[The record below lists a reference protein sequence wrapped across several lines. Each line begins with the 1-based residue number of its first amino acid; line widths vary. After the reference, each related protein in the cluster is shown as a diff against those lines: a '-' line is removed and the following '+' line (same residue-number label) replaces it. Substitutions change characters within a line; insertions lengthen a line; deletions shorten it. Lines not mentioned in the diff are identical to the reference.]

1 MPIVNIIKRASNY
14 ILGSEDLQDKT
25 DTIFED
31 NEVLFCKNNVCVH
44 PPALV
49 RQESDILHYPGYLT
63 VTTKTFTDQYN
74 NAKRPT
80 LLLTWIPNAT
90 LRKCPSTVENCGLS
104 SSLLGNGATNIT
116 MDSIHSYTE
125 ELKQHKLYNQISDWS
140 SLNGKNGSQTF
151 LDGTVPIPNTNPF
164 LEPYFYESDKLGA
177 ENMDTI
183 SVSSNSDRASSSGVH
198 STYGGDTDTH
208 HDEDVFTTEDLKK
221 SMPNVEE
228 TEEEKQLKGELEP
241 LIETEGDNKAIVI
254 INAAKQNVKT
264 LLTQPKNQ
272 QLLTSVNITIANP
285 QIQNQDLSPDD
296 MTLEQNVKLMRTQS
310 VSSVEEG
317 TSNWMTPELLAYKH
331 NLAFP
336 DSVTSS
342 PVLTRNVPMKCR
354 RFSVDLSQM
363 RSLRL
368 FFNDENCTSGQ
379 LVIASRESQYK
390 ILHFH
395 HGGLDHLAQVLHQ
408 WHCLLHNIKL
418 APGSFG
424 HHDEHNVPY
433 RQFMVCRPEVKKSEL
448 HPDEGNVNKITT
460 DYFYGTLLN
469 EKGQIEDD
477 LLLRKCVFFGG
488 LEKSLRKAVWPFL
501 LHCYSFNSTFE
512 DRALLMDIRQQV
524 CHRIHSFIFLL
535 PFFAIDIDTQRM
547 FHSDYGEII
556 NVFGIF

>member
-1 MPIVNIIKRASNY
+1 MNDTKTNSLIMPIVNIIKRASNY
-14 ILGSEDLQDKT
+14 ILGSEDLENT
-25 DTIFED
+25 NDTIFED

-90 LRKCPSTVENCGLS
+90 LRKCPSTVENSGLS
-104 SSLLGNGATNIT
+104 SSLLSNSATNMA
-116 MDSIHSYTE
+116 MDSIHSYTD
-125 ELKQHKLYNQISDWS
+125 ELKQHKLYNQISNWN
-140 SLNGKNGSQTF
+140 SLNSRNESQLCFEREMTA
-151 LDGTVPIPNTNPF
+151 VIPNINNTNPF
-164 LEPYFYESDKLGA
+164 LDPCLYENEKLNV
-177 ENMDTI
+177 EIMDTI

-198 STYGGDTDTH
+198 STYGGDVDTQ
-208 HDEDVFTTEDLKK
+208 HDDDSLFVADDSKK
-221 SMPNVEE
+221 SMPHIEE
-228 TEEEKQLKGELEP
+228 TEEDKQLKRELEP

-254 INAAKQNVKT
+254 INAAKQNVKS
-264 LLTQPKNQ
+264 LLAQPKNQ
-272 QLLTSVNITIANP
+272 PLLTSVNITIANP
-285 QIQNQDLSPDD
+285 HIQNKDLSPEELA
-296 MTLEQNVKLMRTQS
+296 LEQNVKLIRTQS
-310 VSSVEEG
+310 VSSVEE
-317 TSNWMTPELLAYKH
+317 TSSNWMTPELLAYKH

-342 PVLTRNVPMKCR
+342 PILTRNMPMKCR

-408 WHCLLHNIKL
+408 WHCILHNIKL
-418 APGSFG
+418 APGVFG
-424 HHDEHNVPY
+424 HDEHNLPY
-433 RQFMVCRPEVKKSEL
+433 RHFMVCRPEVKESEL
-448 HPDEGNVNKITT
+448 HPDEGKVNKITT

-488 LEKSLRKAVWPFL
+488 LEKSLRKSVWPFL

-512 DRALLMDIRQQV
+512 DRTLLMDIRKQV
-524 CHRIHSFIFLL
+524 RILFVSHSL
-535 PFFAIDIDTQRM
+535 
-547 FHSDYGEII
+547 Y
-556 NVFGIF
+556 VFYSYKVN

>member
-1 MPIVNIIKRASNY
+1 MPIVNIIKRASSY
-14 ILGSEDLQDKT
+14 ILGSEELDEKT

-90 LRKCPSTVENCGLS
+90 LRKCPSTVEN
-104 SSLLGNGATNIT
+104 NGQPVSMMNNSASNMTV
-116 MDSIHSYTE
+116 DSIHSYTD
-125 ELKQHKLYNQISDWS
+125 ELKQHKLYNQISDW
-140 SLNGKNGSQTF
+140 NRKNSSQTC
-151 LDGTVPIPNTNPF
+151 LETTIPNFNNTNPF
-164 LEPYFYESDKLGA
+164 LDPFLFESEKLA
-177 ENMDTI
+177 TENMDTI

-208 HDEDVFTTEDLKK
+208 HDDDCAFTTDELKK
-221 SMPNVEE
+221 SMPNVLEE
-228 TEEEKQLKGELEP
+228 TEDEKQLKRELEP
-241 LIETEGDNKAIVI
+241 LIETDGDNKAIVV
-254 INAAKQNVKT
+254 INAAKQNVKSL

-285 QIQNQDLSPDD
+285 QIQNQDLSPE
-296 MTLEQNVKLMRTQS
+296 EQSVKLMRTQS
-310 VSSVEEG
+310 ISSVEETT

-342 PVLTRNVPMKCR
+342 PVLTRAVPMKCR

-418 APGSFG
+418 APGVFG
-424 HHDEHNVPY
+424 HDEHNLPY

-448 HPDEGNVNKITT
+448 HPDEGKVSKITT

-488 LEKSLRKAVWPFL
+488 LEKSLRKTVWPFL

-512 DRALLMDIRQQV
+512 DRALLMDIRKQV
-524 CHRIHSFIFLL
+524 CFYKRIK
-535 PFFAIDIDTQRM
+535 
-547 FHSDYGEII
+547 
-556 NVFGIF
+556 

>member
-1 MPIVNIIKRASNY
+1 MPIVNIIKRASSY

-90 LRKCPSTVENCGLS
+90 LRKCPSTVENCGIP

-116 MDSIHSYTE
+116 MDSIHSYTD
-125 ELKQHKLYNQISDWS
+125 ELKQHKLYNQMSDWS
-140 SLNGKNGSQTF
+140 SMNNSKNESQICVE
-151 LDGTVPIPNTNPF
+151 GCVPMHHTNPF
-164 LEPYFYESDKLGA
+164 LEPYMYESEKLGA

-198 STYGGDTDTH
+198 STYGGDTDTTH

-221 SMPNVEE
+221 SMPNVVEKEE
-228 TEEEKQLKGELEP
+228 TEEEKQLKCELEP
-241 LIETEGDNKAIVI
+241 LIETDGDNKAIVI
-254 INAAKQNVKT
+254 INAARQNVKT
-264 LLTQPKNQ
+264 LLPPAKHQ
-272 QLLTSVNITIANP
+272 QMLTSVNITIANP
-285 QIQNQDLSPDD
+285 QIQNQDLSPEE

-310 VSSVEEG
+310 VSSVEES

-342 PVLTRNVPMKCR
+342 PILARNVPMKCR

-418 APGSFG
+418 APGVFG
-424 HHDEHNVPY
+424 HDEHNLPY
-433 RQFMVCRPEVKKSEL
+433 RQFMVCRPEVKKCEL

-501 LHCYSFNSTFE
+501 LHCYSFSSTFE

-524 CHRIHSFIFLL
+524 C
-535 PFFAIDIDTQRM
+535 
-547 FHSDYGEII
+547 
-556 NVFGIF
+556 

>member
-1 MPIVNIIKRASNY
+1 
-14 ILGSEDLQDKT
+14 
-25 DTIFED
+25 
-31 NEVLFCKNNVCVH
+31 
-44 PPALV
+44 
-49 RQESDILHYPGYLT
+49 
-63 VTTKTFTDQYN
+63 
-74 NAKRPT
+74 
-80 LLLTWIPNAT
+80 
-90 LRKCPSTVENCGLS
+90 
-104 SSLLGNGATNIT
+104 
-116 MDSIHSYTE
+116 MDSIHSYTD
-125 ELKQHKLYNQISDWS
+125 ELKQHKLYNQISDWNA
-140 SLNGKNGSQTF
+140 LNGRNESG
-151 LDGTVPIPNTNPF
+151 LEMMIPNVNNTNPF
-164 LEPYFYESDKLGA
+164 LDPFLYESEKLAA

-198 STYGGDTDTH
+198 STYGGDAH
-208 HDEDVFTTEDLKK
+208 QDEDVFTTDELKK
-221 SMPNVEE
+221 SIPSVEE
-228 TEEEKQLKGELEP
+228 TEDEKQLKRELEP
-241 LIETEGDNKAIVI
+241 LIETDGDNQDIVI
-254 INAAKQNVKT
+254 INAAKQNVKS
-264 LLTQPKNQ
+264 LLVQPKNQ
-272 QLLTSVNITIANP
+272 PLLTSVNITIANP
-285 QIQNQDLSPDD
+285 QIQNQDLSPED
-296 MTLEQNVKLMRTQS
+296 MTLEQNVKLLRTQS
-310 VSSVEEG
+310 VSSVEE
-317 TSNWMTPELLAYKH
+317 TSSNWMTPELLAYKH

-418 APGSFG
+418 APGVLG
-424 HHDEHNVPY
+424 QDEHNLPY
-433 RQFMVCRPEVKKSEL
+433 RQFMVCRPEVKKCEL

-501 LHCYSFNSTFE
+501 LHCYSFSSSFE
-512 DRALLMDIRQQV
+512 DRALLMDIRSQV
-524 CHRIHSFIFLL
+524 GWRTIHAL
-535 PFFAIDIDTQRM
+535 
-547 FHSDYGEII
+547 
-556 NVFGIF
+556 